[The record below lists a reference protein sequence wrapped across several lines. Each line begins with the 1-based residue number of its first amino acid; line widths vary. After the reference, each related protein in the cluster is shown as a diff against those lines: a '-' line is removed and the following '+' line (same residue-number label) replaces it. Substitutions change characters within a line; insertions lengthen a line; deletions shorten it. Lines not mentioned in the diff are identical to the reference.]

1 MGVGVNT
8 NRLTL
13 EMAQAMINC
22 AGLYQ
27 TPAAVLA
34 ALQVERPDLASQ
46 VEVSD
51 EVRQAAEQI
60 EIDHSQAWDQL
71 NIAAKFAPG
80 DNALEQ

>member
-1 MGVGVNT
+1 MGVGVNAS
-8 NRLTL
+8 RLTL
-13 EMAQAMINC
+13 EMAQGMINC

-27 TPAAVLA
+27 TAATVLA
-34 ALQVERPDLASQ
+34 ALQVERPDLANQ

-51 EVRQAAEQI
+51 EIRQAAEQI
-60 EIDHSQAWDQL
+60 EIDRGQAWDQL